1 MRKMWSCITILLQV
15 FFTFQT
21 SAATLP
27 PYLQPVGST
36 NFLSNG
42 SEEYIK
48 CLPRPNVT
56 YPIYDSPLELAMTFG
71 HRPILAWQL
80 TTFLQSVL
88 IAVKPNAAHHPNVYI
103 PDGYYYYHE
112 PHHLGAVSV
121 VPALF
126 RDFTWSDLYLVLH
139 GLAEYIVT
147 APHAYEMCVEINF
160 RQGGF
165 AGVIFIDWWT
175 SDVPTIR
182 SSLRVRD
189 AEISRSL
196 DSDS

>member
-1 MRKMWSCITILLQV
+1 MRRMRSYLTLLLHVV
-15 FFTFQT
+15 FAFST

-27 PYLQPVGST
+27 SALQPVS
-36 NFLSNG
+36 NIRLLSNG
-42 SEEYIK
+42 SNEYVK

-71 HRPILAWQL
+71 HRPVLSWQL
-80 TTFLQSVL
+80 TTFLQTIL
-88 IAVKPNAAHHPNVYI
+88 IAIKPNAAHHPNAHI

-112 PHHLGAVSV
+112 PHHLGTVIV
-121 VPALF
+121 VPPLF
-126 RDFTWSDLYLVLH
+126 REFTWSDLYLVLH

-160 RQGGF
+160 RGGGF
-165 AGVIFIDWWT
+165 AGAIFVDWWT

-182 SSLRVRD
+182 NSLRIRGVGNRRLLD
-189 AEISRSL
+189 L
-196 DSDS
+196 DS